1 MGASHIE
8 IPRKGMMF
16 VLSSPSGAGK
26 TTISKALIEQNCDI
40 TMSISVTTRRKRPG
54 EKDGKDYFFVDQ
66 SRFDQMIEQGDF
78 LEHATVFNESYGTPR
93 RFVEKKLSEGIDV
106 LFDVDWQGTQ
116 LLKQQARGNLVC
128 IFILPP
134 SLSILEKRL
143 QKRAQDSE
151 NVVKNRME
159 KAKSELSHWDEY
171 DYVIVNQDIDLS
183 IKQVGSI
190 LTAERLRRT
199 RKFGLENFIS
209 NLYLEVASQD

>member
-78 LEHATVFNESYGTPR
+78 LEYATVFNESYGTPR
-93 RFVEKKLSEGIDV
+93 KLVEKKLSEGIDV

-128 IFILPP
+128 VFILPP

-190 LTAERLRRT
+190 LIAERLRRT
-199 RKFGLENFIS
+199 RRFGLENFIS
-209 NLYLEVASQD
+209 NLYL